1 MSKKS
6 FVIILIFSV
15 FFIIALVGFLLFN
28 LNRENNNN
36 PEIADSKRPAN
47 PEKSSFVPILPSS

>member
-1 MSKKS
+1 M
-6 FVIILIFSV
+6 VLD
-15 FFIIALVGFLLFN
+15 AAEA
-28 LNRENNNN
+28 RT